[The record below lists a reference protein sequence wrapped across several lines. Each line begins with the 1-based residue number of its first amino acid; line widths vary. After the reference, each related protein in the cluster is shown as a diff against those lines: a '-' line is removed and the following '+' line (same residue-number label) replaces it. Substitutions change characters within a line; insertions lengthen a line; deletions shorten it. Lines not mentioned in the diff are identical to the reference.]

1 MGGLTGF
8 WKKRGMT
15 TDMDMGMLET
25 IVVPTVLYGSKSWVM
40 NTKERRMVEAF
51 DMKCLR
57 KVLGVGVV
65 HRIRNRNIRG
75 RRGNMALSWKEWFKV
90 PEVV

>member
-1 MGGLTGF
+1 
-8 WKKRGMT
+8 
-15 TDMDMGMLET
+15 
-25 IVVPTVLYGSKSWVM
+25 
-40 NTKERRMVEAF
+40 MVEAF